1 VKARSVAQGGLLVGV
16 SMMLL
21 GLGSLFEIASGA
33 AALLAALVPALFFLR
48 GEASVGRLVYA
59 ATSLLAV
66 LLLPDKFTA
75 LIYALVLGL
84 YTAVRFSAPWHRKWV
99 RLAWKAG
106 LVVFWVLLSVVVI
119 RLGLVDELGHLSP
132 MILACITGGWTVF
145 LIYYDFC
152 MARIFA
158 GMRRWIGRFHR

>member
-1 VKARSVAQGGLLVGV
+1 MKARSVAQGGLLVGV

-48 GEASVGRLVYA
+48 GEARIGRLVYA
-59 ATSLLAV
+59 ATSLLAI

-84 YTAVRFSAPWHRKWV
+84 YTAVRFSVPWHRKLV

-106 LVVFWVLLSVVVI
+106 LVAFWVLLSVVVV
-119 RLGLVDELGHLSP
+119 RFGLVAELGRLSP
-132 MILACITGGWTVF
+132 LILACLAGGWTVF

-152 MARIFA
+152 MARIFV
-158 GMRRWIGRFHR
+158 GMRHWMGRFHK